1 MNSFDMII
9 AGALLF
15 SIAIGV
21 WRGFIKEALALG
33 TWVAASVVAWL
44 LADVAA
50 ELFEKDITQ
59 PTLRL
64 VAAFV
69 LIFVVVY
76 ILGAVATHFLNKI
89 LTRKPL
95 LKLSNTLLGAV
106 MGALRGVVIIIVGFL
121 LAGLLPAIPKS
132 GLWQASSFAPRFES
146 AALFASDFLP
156 KDIARH
162 IQYD

>member
-1 MNSFDMII
+1 MNGFDMII
-9 AGALLF
+9 TGVILF

-21 WRGFIKEALALG
+21 WRGFVKETLSLA

-50 ELFEKDITQ
+50 ELFEKDISQ
-59 PTLRL
+59 PALRL
-64 VAAFV
+64 VVAFV
-69 LIFVVVY
+69 LIFIVVY
-76 ILGAVATHFLNKI
+76 VLGAVATHFLNKI

-95 LKLSNTLLGAV
+95 LKLSNTVLGAV
-106 MGALRGVVIIIVGFL
+106 MGALRGVVIIVIGFL
-121 LAGLLPAIPKS
+121 LAGLLPSIPKS
-132 GLWQASSFAPRFES
+132 GWWQASNIAPRFES